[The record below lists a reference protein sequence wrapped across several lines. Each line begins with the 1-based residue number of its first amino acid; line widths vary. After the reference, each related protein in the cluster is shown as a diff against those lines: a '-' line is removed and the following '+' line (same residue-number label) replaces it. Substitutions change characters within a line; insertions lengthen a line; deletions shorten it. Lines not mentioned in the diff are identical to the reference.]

1 MMGHMGNWAHV
12 QWGTGA
18 NGVQGYR
25 AHGQWHGA
33 MRFRGY
39 GYRDWGTWAMGA
51 QGVMCYREYGYRGMG
66 HMLPMCSIVHV
77 PHCPC
82 APSLL
87 SPSRSMH
94 Y

>member
-51 QGVMCYREYGYRGMG
+51 QGVMWYRGYGYRGYG
-66 HMLPMCSIVHV
+66 AHV
-77 PHCPC
+77 AHVLYCPC
-82 APSLL
+82 TPLPICPITPL
-87 SPSRSMH
+87 PI
-94 Y
+94 